1 MATKQRALSK
11 MRSAAGKSGADKR
24 WGGRFAKAT
33 ACIRVYPS
41 DADRI
46 RREASALKRLP
57 ADVVADLLR
66 NER

>member
-1 MATKQRALSK
+1 MARLSDVRAE
-11 MRSAAGKSGADKR
+11 AGRAGAEKR

-41 DADRI
+41 DAEKI
-46 RREASALKRLP
+46 RREAATLKRLP

-66 NER
+66 SGQA

>member
-1 MATKQRALSK
+1 MSRLSEIRAE
-11 MRSAAGKSGADKR
+11 AGKAGAAKR

-41 DADRI
+41 DAEKI

-66 NER
+66 YK